1 MAGSEGSTAVRAG
14 IGQSAR
20 RREDRRLLTGQG
32 RFGDDLN
39 LPGQAYAYVLRSP
52 HAHAQIAA
60 IDIGAAGA
68 APGILAVLT
77 AADYLADGLQ
87 PMAHAPAST
96 SPPDIRLDNSDGSPI
111 EVPGQMPLAQATVR

>member
-1 MAGSEGSTAVRAG
+1 MPDGGGSAAARAG
-14 IGQSAR
+14 IGQSVR

-39 LPGQAYAYVLRSP
+39 LPGQARAYVLRSP
-52 HAHAQIAA
+52 HAHAEIVAV
-60 IDIGAAGA
+60 DGAAA
-68 APGILAVLT
+68 AATPGVIVVLT
-77 AADYLADGLQ
+77 AAEYLADGLR

-111 EVPGQMPLAQATVR
+111 EVPGP